1 MKKYLHIII
10 PVILAVI
17 ILALLGWYAYA
28 LDLPKVSKTK
38 VEMTVLEK
46 TVETHVEGNT
56 THYIYRLKLQEV
68 EASGYIL
75 DPDTLERTGELS
87 YDEYSLTV
95 HETDANSVIAQITEG
110 DVVIALVR
118 HEQYRTQ
125 GMRIS
130 WVRKII
136 ERKK

>member
-28 LDLPKVSKTK
+28 LDLPKV
-38 VEMTVLEK
+38 VLEK
-46 TVETHVEGNT
+46 TVETYVEGNT

-87 YDEYSLTV
+87 YTEYSLTV
-95 HETDANSVIAQITEG
+95 HETDPDSLIAQITEG